1 MQAHYEFTRL
11 AFRPGGVPA
20 ALPAIERALASG
32 DAGSRLLAVLVS
44 EVGVLNEILIVQAL
58 DGAAGLVASRDA
70 RQRGADCFGVAD
82 TAIESSAAT
91 FASFPFVP
99 PMTPGRFG
107 PVFELREYTI
117 RPAGLPRALAA
128 WEAALPAR
136 LALSPLL
143 TVAYALDGVQPR
155 MVHLWPYA
163 SPDERARIRAE
174 AIAKGGWPPK
184 GGPDYLVRMRSSI
197 YLPAPFSPLQ

>member
-1 MQAHYEFTRL
+1 MHAHYEFTRL
-11 AFRPGGVPA
+11 TLRPGSVPA

-32 DAGSRLLAVLVS
+32 DTGTRLLAVLVS
-44 EVGVLNEILIVQAL
+44 EIGVLNEILIVHAL
-58 DGAAGLVASRDA
+58 DGAAALVASRDA
-70 RQRGADCFGVAD
+70 RQRGADCFGAAD
-82 TAIESSAAT
+82 TAIETSTAT

-117 RPAGLPRALAA
+117 RSAGLPKALAA

-163 SPDERARIRAE
+163 SLDERARIRAE

-184 GGPDYLVRMRSSI
+184 GGADYLVRMRSSI